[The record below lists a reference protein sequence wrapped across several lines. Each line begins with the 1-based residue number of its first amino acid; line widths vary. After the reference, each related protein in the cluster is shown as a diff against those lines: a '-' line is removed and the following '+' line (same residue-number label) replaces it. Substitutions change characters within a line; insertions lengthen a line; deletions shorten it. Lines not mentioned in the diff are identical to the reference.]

1 MTSHHT
7 VDKQY
12 LLPLAKS
19 LVPANPD
26 PGRLN
31 HFLPVSK
38 GGGHY
43 LTVFKFSLTHSKSA
57 DQVQIPSEYGAKG
70 SLSNVYHFYN
80 QETFLANCLQKS
92 LRDRPKPLKVHF
104 TPHCPSFS

>member
-38 GGGHY
+38 GGGALPY
-43 LTVFKFSLTHSKSA
+43 GL
-57 DQVQIPSEYGAKG
+57 QVQS
-70 SLSNVYHFYN
+70 H
-80 QETFLANCLQKS
+80 
-92 LRDRPKPLKVHF
+92 PLKISR
-104 TPHCPSFS
+104 PSANTL